1 MVTRSLCLCDG
12 KLIGIEYIYTII
24 NGMQIN
30 DKERLEWMREKARS
44 RQLFCPC
51 GCGAN
56 LTVVAG
62 DRNLREQ
69 HFRILEGNGSDECR
83 YVEEGETSVNSKV
96 ILKCWLDEK
105 LQDEDLEA
113 RVPISDISDSNRKFE
128 FTFLS
133 RKHGIAVN
141 YCRHRADLSREKL
154 GILEQNADGISI
166 IHIVDEENEATNLQL
181 PEGMMKIQ
189 EWQGYC
195 LALHIDGREYEKA
208 ELKVLTYE
216 RDLDGFWMTVM
227 AAKGKLSEFGFGVEG
242 KLTINGVDVSEK
254 VVAAREQFQRKQD
267 FRREEREAYRRS
279 IEEQRER
286 ERKEAIRRENE
297 RRIEAEKRRAEEE
310 RRRAEEQKRWD
321 EIRRQAEQRKKEQAE
336 EEERKRLDEEERLA
350 SKNRRMAEFWEN
362 INAEIDRNDKQS
374 RDPDGKRW
382 IKCKRCGFIGG
393 ESEFYTYGGPKSM
406 NYGVCYKCSKEQKDK
421 DKIIPVQ
428 KYNDPVAKD
437 DNTCP
442 RCGGKLKVRYGS
454 NGGFIGCSNF
464 PNCHF
469 TKQIRN

>member
-1 MVTRSLCLCDG
+1 
-12 KLIGIEYIYTII
+12 
-24 NGMQIN
+24 MQIN
-30 DKERLEWMREKARS
+30 DKERLEWMREKAHS

-69 HFRILEGNGSDECR
+69 HFRILDGNGSDECR

-113 RVPISDISDSNRKFE
+113 RVPVSDVSDSDRKFE

-133 RKHGIAVN
+133 RKQGIAVN
-141 YCRHRADLSREKL
+141 YCRHRANLSREKL
-154 GILEQNADGISI
+154 GILEQNANGINI
-166 IHIVDEENEATNLQL
+166 IHIVDEENEKTNLQL

-195 LALHIDGREYEKA
+195 LALHIEGREYEKA

-216 RDLDGFWMTVM
+216 RDLDGFWTTVM
-227 AAKGKLSEFGFGVEG
+227 AAKGKLSEFGFEPEG
-242 KLTINGVDVSEK
+242 KLTINGVDVTVK
-254 VVAAREQFQRKQD
+254 VAAAREQFQKEQD
-267 FRREEREAYRRS
+267 FYCEQREAYRRG

-286 ERKEAIRRENE
+286 ERQEAIRRENE
-297 RRIEAEKRRAEEE
+297 RRLEAEKRRAEEE
-310 RRRAEEQKRWD
+310 KLREQVRKQLEQKKREKEAEEA
-321 EIRRQAEQRKKEQAE
+321 RRKAE
-336 EEERKRLDEEERLA
+336 EEERLAQNERLM
-350 SKNRRMAEFWEN
+350 SEFWEN
-362 INAEIDRNDKQS
+362 INAEIDRNDKQA

-393 ESEFYTYGGPKSM
+393 ESEFYTYGGPNSV
-406 NYGVCYKCSKEQKDK
+406 NYGTCYKCSKEQKDE
-421 DKIIPVQ
+421 DRIIPVQ
-428 KYNDPVAKD
+428 KKIVPATKD
-437 DNTCP
+437 ENTCP
-442 RCGGKLKVRYGS
+442 RCGGKLKVRYGAH
-454 NGGFIGCSNF
+454 GGFMGCSNF
-464 PNCHF
+464 PNCRF
-469 TKQIRN
+469 TKPLRN